1 MKKNDEKIEKE
12 ENIKT
17 SSTLE
22 KRRKM
27 TSAGYTMA
35 MTALVLVFI
44 IVVNLLV
51 GSLSTDVRTVD
62 LTNGDIFTL
71 TDDTKN
77 YISKLEKDVNIYLI
91 LEDITNRNDDLN
103 RLLEVYDDA
112 SEHITVSTVNPAQ
125 NPTFMENREYV
136 SEGSIIVECGDRFR
150 GVELSTMYVSS
161 EDSSTGNTSYYYDME
176 GQITSAI
183 AYVVSD
189 NIPKAYLLKSTT
201 RDSFSSSLLTDIA
214 KQNIDIESIE
224 VSEENPIPEDADIVI
239 LDLPIADISDEEY
252 KQITEFMDNGGS
264 LLMFQH
270 YNIPENTYM
279 TNIEKLLEKYNLSV
293 EYGAAIESNTSYM
306 YNSQAYFGK
315 PILVKHEIT
324 QDLIDNETNLIVAM
338 GDAINIG
345 EEREGLTIEPLLTS
359 TSKAY
364 YKDASFKKGSA
375 STSMTQLATDP
386 VGTFNYAVAVTDEIS
401 DDVSSKFVYIS
412 SYAFA
417 KAEQF
422 EDLVGTGNAQFVV
435 KCLQWLANQEET
447 ISIPM
452 KSRTYSNLVYTIDA
466 QHRILYVIVI
476 IIPAAVLV
484 YGAYVWFRRRKR

>member
-12 ENIKT
+12 ENMT

-44 IVVNLLV
+44 IVINLLV
-51 GSLSTDVRTVD
+51 GSLSTDVRTID

-71 TDDTKN
+71 TDVTKN
-77 YISKLEKDVNIYLI
+77 YLNKLEKDVNIYLI

-161 EDSSTGNTSYYYDME
+161 NDSSTGNTSYYYDME

-183 AYVVSD
+183 DYVVSED
-189 NIPKAYLLKSTT
+189 IPKAYLLKSTT

-224 VSEENPIPEDADIVI
+224 VSKDNPIPEDADIVI
-239 LDLPIADISDEEY
+239 LDLPIADISNEEY
-252 KQITEFMDNGGS
+252 EQITSFMDNGGS
-264 LLMFQH
+264 L
-270 YNIPENTYM
+270 
-279 TNIEKLLEKYNLSV
+279 
-293 EYGAAIESNTSYM
+293 
-306 YNSQAYFGK
+306 
-315 PILVKHEIT
+315 
-324 QDLIDNETNLIVAM
+324 
-338 GDAINIG
+338 
-345 EEREGLTIEPLLTS
+345 
-359 TSKAY
+359 
-364 YKDASFKKGSA
+364 
-375 STSMTQLATDP
+375 
-386 VGTFNYAVAVTDEIS
+386 
-401 DDVSSKFVYIS
+401 
-412 SYAFA
+412 
-417 KAEQF
+417 
-422 EDLVGTGNAQFVV
+422 
-435 KCLQWLANQEET
+435 
-447 ISIPM
+447 
-452 KSRTYSNLVYTIDA
+452 
-466 QHRILYVIVI
+466 
-476 IIPAAVLV
+476 
-484 YGAYVWFRRRKR
+484 

>member
-12 ENIKT
+12 ENLKT
-17 SSTLE
+17 FSTLE

-27 TSAGYTMA
+27 TSAGYTMV

-44 IVVNLLV
+44 IVINLLV
-51 GSLSTDVRTVD
+51 GSLSTDVRTID

-71 TDDTKN
+71 TDVTKN
-77 YISKLEKDVNIYLI
+77 YLSKLEKDVDIYLI

-150 GVELSTMYVSS
+150 GIELSTMYVSS
-161 EDSSTGNTSYYYDME
+161 YDSATGNTSYFYDME

-183 AYVVSD
+183 DYVVSEG
-189 NIPKAYLLKSTT
+189 IPKAYLLRSTT
-201 RDSFSSSLLTDIA
+201 RDSFSSSMLTDIK

-224 VSEENPIPEDADIVI
+224 VSKDNPIPEDADII
-239 LDLPIADISDEEY
+239 IIDLPIADISDEEY
-252 KQITEFMDNGGS
+252 EQITKFMDNGGS
-264 LLMFQH
+264 LLMFEH
-270 YNIPENTYM
+270 YNIPENTYL
-279 TNIEKLLEKYNLSV
+279 TNIEKLLEKYNISV

-324 QDLIDNETNLIVAM
+324 QDLIDSETNLVVAM

-345 EEREGLTIEPLLTS
+345 EERE
-359 TSKAY
+359 
-364 YKDASFKKGSA
+364 
-375 STSMTQLATDP
+375 
-386 VGTFNYAVAVTDEIS
+386 
-401 DDVSSKFVYIS
+401 
-412 SYAFA
+412 
-417 KAEQF
+417 
-422 EDLVGTGNAQFVV
+422 
-435 KCLQWLANQEET
+435 
-447 ISIPM
+447 
-452 KSRTYSNLVYTIDA
+452 
-466 QHRILYVIVI
+466 
-476 IIPAAVLV
+476 
-484 YGAYVWFRRRKR
+484 

>member
-1 MKKNDEKIEKE
+1 MKKNNEKIEKE
-12 ENIKT
+12 EKITT

-22 KRRKM
+22 KHRKM
-27 TSAGYTMA
+27 TSAGYTMV
-35 MTALVLVFI
+35 MTALVLVFV

-51 GSLSTDVRTVD
+51 GSLSSEVRTID

-71 TDDTKN
+71 TDVTKDYLN
-77 YISKLEKDVNIYLI
+77 KLEKDVNIYLI
-91 LEDITNRNDDLN
+91 LEDITNSNDDLN

-112 SEHITVSTVNPAQ
+112 SEHITVSKINPAQ

-161 EDSSTGNTSYYYDME
+161 EDSATGNTSYYYDME

-183 AYVVSD
+183 DYVVSED
-189 NIPKAYLLKSTT
+189 IPKAYMLKSTS

-214 KQNIDIESIE
+214 KQNIDMASIE
-224 VSEENPIPEDADIVI
+224 ISEDTPIPEDADIVI
-239 LDLPIADISDEEY
+239 LDLPVEDITDEEY
-252 KQITEFMDNGGS
+252 DQITKFMDNGGS
-264 LLMFQH
+264 LLMFEY
-270 YNIPENTYM
+270 YNIPEDTYL
-279 TNIEKLLEKYNLSV
+279 TNIEKLLDRYNISV

-315 PILVKHEIT
+315 PLLVEHEIT
-324 QDLIDNETNLIVAM
+324 KDLIDNETNLVVAM

-345 EEREGLTIEPLLTS
+345 EEREGLTVEPLLTS

-375 STSMTQLATDP
+375 STSMSQLATDP
-386 VGTFNYAVAVTDEIS
+386 VGTFNYAVAVTDDIS
-401 DDVSSKFVYIS
+401 EDVQSKFVYIS

-422 EDLVGTGNAQFVV
+422 EELVGTGNAQFVV
-435 KCLQWLANQEET
+435 KCLQWLADQEET

-466 QHRILYVIVI
+466 KNRILYVIVI
-476 IIPAAVLV
+476 IIPAGVLA
-484 YGAYVWFRRRKR
+484 YGVYVWFRRRKR

>member
-12 ENIKT
+12 ENMT

-44 IVVNLLV
+44 IVINLLV
-51 GSLSTDVRTVD
+51 GSLSTDVRTID

-71 TDDTKN
+71 TDVTKN
-77 YISKLEKDVNIYLI
+77 YLNKLEKDVNIYLI

-161 EDSSTGNTSYYYDME
+161 NDSSTGNTSYYYDME

-183 AYVVSD
+183 DYVVSED
-189 NIPKAYLLKSTT
+189 IPKAYLLKSTT

-224 VSEENPIPEDADIVI
+224 VSKDNPIPEDADIVI
-239 LDLPIADISDEEY
+239 LDLPIADISNEEY
-252 KQITEFMDNGGS
+252 EQITSFMDNGGS
-264 LLMFQH
+264 LLMFEH
-270 YNIPENTYM
+270 YNIPEDTYL
-279 TNIEKLLEKYNLSV
+279 TNIEKLLEKYNISV

-315 PILVKHEIT
+315 PVLVKHEIT
-324 QDLIDNETNLIVAM
+324 QDLIDSETNLIVAM

-345 EEREGLTIEPLLTS
+345 EEREGLTVEPLLTS
-359 TSKAY
+359 TPKAY

-375 STSMTQLATDP
+375 STSMTQLSTDP
-386 VGTFNYAVAVTDEIS
+386 VGTFNYAVAVTDKIS
-401 DDVSSKFVYIS
+401 EEVTSKLVYIS

-422 EDLVGTGNAQFVV
+422 ENLVGTGNAQFVV
-435 KCLQWLANQEET
+435 KCLQWLANQEKT

-484 YGAYVWFRRRKR
+484 YGVYVWFRRRKR